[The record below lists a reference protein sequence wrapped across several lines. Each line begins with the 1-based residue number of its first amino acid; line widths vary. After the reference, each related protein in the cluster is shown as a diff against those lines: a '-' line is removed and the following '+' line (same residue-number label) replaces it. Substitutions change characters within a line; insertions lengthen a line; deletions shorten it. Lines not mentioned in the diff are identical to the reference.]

1 MEKIGLV
8 GAGVMG
14 MTAARNILQGA
25 SSLSV
30 YEVSPAALEQVKSMG
45 ASGAES
51 PRTMAE
57 AGNVV
62 LPRCPLQ
69 GRAVSSRFRA
79 PVGE

>member
-1 MEKIGLV
+1 MERIGLV
-8 GAGVMG
+8 GAGVKG
-14 MTAARNILQGA
+14 MTAARSILQGA

-30 YEVSPAALEQVKSMG
+30 YDVSPTALAKVKSMG
-45 ASGAES
+45 ATVAES

-57 AGNVV
+57 ACNVV

-79 PVGE
+79 TVGG